1 MPVHPPAK
9 FVMSNEMSTLKEQ
22 FCFGY
27 AHFSGFSTICHSH
40 IRAVKKKNTHT
51 QAKQKKRVPSL
62 LAHFMQLVCF

>member
-27 AHFSGFSTICHSH
+27 AHFSGFSTIYHSH
-40 IRAVKKKNTHT
+40 IRAVKKKTHT
-51 QAKQKKRVPSL
+51 HTSKTKKACP
-62 LAHFMQLVCF
+62 